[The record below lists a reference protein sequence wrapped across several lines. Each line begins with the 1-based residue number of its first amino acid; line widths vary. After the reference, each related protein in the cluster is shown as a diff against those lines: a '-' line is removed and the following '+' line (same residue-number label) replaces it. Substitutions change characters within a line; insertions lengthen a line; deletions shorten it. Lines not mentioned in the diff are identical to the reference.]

1 MKKILFSFL
10 SILAA
15 SAIKAP
21 PNAGCLGGDLPSGTS
36 PFYDHSSVIKPYT
49 SEDQISFSAVY

>member
-1 MKKILFSFL
+1 MV
-10 SILAA
+10 

-21 PNAGCLGGDLPSGTS
+21 PNAGCRGYDLPAGTS

-49 SEDQISFSAVY
+49 MESLISFDESY